1 VGERIEKGRGQATV
15 NVGAQLMFVVAL
27 AGAAHRACA
36 QGAPDTTRTISLQE
50 AVTLA
55 QRNSPIAVNAR
66 GQLQS
71 SRAAVRSAY
80 AAFLPTVNLQATNT
94 QNSPA
99 GIVIDSTGHVFS
111 GRWQNSQGFSMG
123 LQLFDG
129 LARLYQIRATK
140 AQVSAAR
147 ANEVAQAYQIA
158 LQVSQQYY
166 AVLAAK
172 ESESAARAELDQAQQ
187 QLAVSRAKVQAQT
200 STKSDSLRAIIQVG
214 NAQLALLQAQN
225 DLQTANATL
234 TRLVG
239 QSYKVTA
246 NAADTLTGPTVE
258 VDSARLAQLAEVSPA
273 VEQAQAAS
281 QAAQAQYRAAH
292 APYFPNIS
300 VAYNRARYH
309 SDSSFN
315 LFNSGYNYSGTLR
328 FTVSYPLFNQLQ
340 REQDVVIARVA
351 EQNAAAVAHDA
362 VLLAQQNLVSYVGA
376 LRTAQQQIEIQQVS
390 VVAAEEDLRVQQQR
404 YQLGASIL
412 LDVLTSQTQL
422 TQARLAL
429 IQARYNYR
437 VAKAQLEALIGQ
449 PL

>member
-1 VGERIEKGRGQATV
+1 MKPAT
-15 NVGAQLMFVVAL
+15 QLMVVVAL
-27 AGAAHRACA
+27 LGMAQYAGAQRAA
-36 QGAPDTTRTISLQE
+36 DSSRAMSLQD

-55 QRNSPIAVNAR
+55 QKNSPLAVNAR
-66 GQLQS
+66 GQVRTSQ
-71 SRAAVRSAY
+71 AGVRSAY
-80 AAFLPTVNLQATNT
+80 AAFLPTLNVQATNT

-111 GRWQNSQGFSMG
+111 GKWQNSQGFSTG

-129 LARLYQIRATK
+129 LSRLYQIRASK
-140 AQVSAAR
+140 ADVTAAK
-147 ANEVAQAYQIA
+147 ANEVTQTFQIA
-158 LQVSQQYY
+158 LLVSQQYF

-172 ESESAARAELDQAQQ
+172 ESESAAQAELDQAQQ
-187 QLAVSRAKVQAQT
+187 QLAVSRARVQAQT
-200 STKSDSLRAIIQVG
+200 ATKSDSLRAIIQVG
-214 NAQLALLQAQN
+214 NARLALLQARN

-239 QSYKVTA
+239 EPYTVTA
-246 NAADTLTGPTVE
+246 NAADTLGGPTVD
-258 VDSARLAQLAEVSPA
+258 VDSAKLVQLAEASP
-273 VEQAQAAS
+273 VVQQAQA
-281 QAAQAQYRAAH
+281 QQVAAQARYRAAH

-300 VAYNRARYH
+300 FAYNRSRYH

-315 LFNSGYNYSGTLR
+315 FVRGGYNYSGTFR
-328 FTVSYPLFNQLQ
+328 FTVSYPLFNGLT
-340 REQDVVIARVA
+340 REQDVVSAQVA
-351 EQNAAAVAHDA
+351 EQNAAAQAQDA
-362 VLLAQQNLVSYVGA
+362 MLLAQQNLVSYIGT
-376 LRTAQQQIEIQQVS
+376 LRTAQQQIDIQQVS

-429 IQARYNYR
+429 IQARYTYR

-449 PL
+449 QL

>member
-1 VGERIEKGRGQATV
+1 V
-15 NVGAQLMFVVAL
+15 NAVRQLMVVAAL
-27 AGAAHRACA
+27 VGMASRAPA
-36 QGAPDTTRTISLQE
+36 QSAPDTARTISLDD
-50 AVTLA
+50 AVKLA

-66 GQLQS
+66 GQLRS
-71 SRAAVRSAY
+71 SQAGVRSAY
-80 AAFLPTVNLQATNT
+80 AAFLPTIDLQAANS
-94 QNSPA
+94 QNSPT
-99 GIVIDSTGHVFS
+99 GVVIDSSGHVFS

-129 LARLYQIRATK
+129 LARLYQIRASR
-140 AQVSAAR
+140 ANVSAAR

-172 ESESAARAELDQAQQ
+172 ESESAAQAELDQAEQ

-214 NAQLALLQAQN
+214 NAQLALLQARS

-239 QSYKVTA
+239 EPYKVTA
-246 NAADTLTGPTVE
+246 NAADTLPGPTVE
-258 VDSARLAQLAEVSPA
+258 LDSAKLAQLASVSPA
-273 VEQAQAAS
+273 IEQAHAS
-281 QAAQAQYRAAH
+281 ERAAQAQYRVAH

-340 REQDVVIARVA
+340 REQDVVIAQVA
-351 EQNAAAVAHDA
+351 QQNAEAVAHDA
-362 VLLAQQNLVSYVGA
+362 ELLAQQNLVSYLGA
-376 LRTAQQQIEIQQVS
+376 LRTAQQQIDIQQVS

-404 YQLGASIL
+404 YQFGASIL

>member
-1 VGERIEKGRGQATV
+1 
-15 NVGAQLMFVVAL
+15 M
-27 AGAAHRACA
+27 
-36 QGAPDTTRTISLQE
+36 
-50 AVTLA
+50 A

-66 GQLQS
+66 GQLRS
-71 SRAAVRSAY
+71 SQAGVRSAY
-80 AAFLPTVNLQATNT
+80 AAFLPSIDLQATNT

-99 GIVIDSTGHVFS
+99 GVVIDSTGHVFN
-111 GRWQNSQGFSMG
+111 GKWQNSQGFSMG
-123 LQLFDG
+123 LELFDG
-129 LARLYQIRATK
+129 LARLYQIRASR
-140 AQVSAAR
+140 ANVSAAR
-147 ANEVAQAYQIA
+147 ANQTAQSYQIA

-172 ESESAARAELDQAQQ
+172 ESEAAAQAELDQAEQ
-187 QLAVSRAKVQAQT
+187 QLAVSRAKVRAQT

-214 NAQLALLQAQN
+214 NAQLALLQARN

-239 QSYKVTA
+239 EAYKVTA
-246 NAADTLTGPTVE
+246 NAADTLAGPTVE

-273 VEQAQAAS
+273 VLQAQAS
-281 QAAQAQYRAAH
+281 EIAAQAQYRVAH
-292 APYFPNIS
+292 APYFPDIS

-309 SDSSFN
+309 SDSTFN
-315 LFNSGYNYSGTLR
+315 LANGGYNYSGTLR
-328 FTVSYPLFNQLQ
+328 FTISYPLFNQLQ
-340 REQDVVIARVA
+340 REQDVVVAQVA

-362 VLLAQQNLVSYVGA
+362 GLLAQQNLVAYIGA
-376 LRTAQQQIEIQQVS
+376 LRTAQQQIDIQQVS

>member
-1 VGERIEKGRGQATV
+1 VNLVRQLIVVAAVVGLAR
-15 NVGAQLMFVVAL
+15 GAQAQT
-27 AGAAHRACA
+27 AA
-36 QGAPDTTRTISLQE
+36 DSLRTLSLGD
-50 AVTLA
+50 AVRLA
-55 QRNSPIAVNAR
+55 QRNSPIAVGAR
-66 GQLQS
+66 GQVRS
-71 SRAAVRSAY
+71 SQAGVRSAY
-80 AAFLPTVNLQATNT
+80 AAFLPSINLQASAS
-94 QNSPA
+94 QNSPS
-99 GIVIDSTGHVFS
+99 GVIVDSSGHVFN
-111 GRWQNSQGFSMG
+111 GKWQNSQGFSMG
-123 LQLFDG
+123 LELFDG
-129 LARLYQIRATK
+129 LARLYQIRANRADVT
-140 AQVSAAR
+140 AAR
-147 ANEVAQAYQIA
+147 ANETAQTYQIA

-172 ESESAARAELDQAQQ
+172 ESEAAAQAELDQAKQ
-187 QLAVSRAKVQAQT
+187 QLTVSRAKVLAQT

-214 NAQLALLQAQN
+214 DAQLALLQARN

-239 QSYKVTA
+239 EPYKVTA
-246 NAADTLTGPTVE
+246 DAADTLTGPTVD

-273 VEQAQAAS
+273 VRQAQAE
-281 QAAQAQYRAAH
+281 QTAAQAAYRAAH
-292 APYFPNIS
+292 APYFPDIS
-300 VAYNRARYH
+300 VSYNRARVH
-309 SDSSFN
+309 SDSAFN
-315 LFNSGYNYSGTLR
+315 LFNGGYRYNGTLR

-340 REQDVVIARVA
+340 REEDVVRAQVA
-351 EQNAAAVAHDA
+351 EQNAEASAHDA
-362 VLLAQQNLVSYVGA
+362 VLLAQQNLVAYIGA

>member
-1 VGERIEKGRGQATV
+1 MSAVR
-15 NVGAQLMFVVAL
+15 QLIVVASL
-27 AGAAHRACA
+27 VGLAHRAPA
-36 QGAPDTTRTISLQE
+36 QSAPDSARTLSLSD

-66 GQLQS
+66 GQLRS
-71 SRAAVRSAY
+71 SQASVRSAY
-80 AAFLPTVNLQATNT
+80 AAFLPSIDLQATNT

-99 GIVIDSTGHVFS
+99 GVVIDSTGHVFS
-111 GRWQNSQGFSMG
+111 GNWQTSEGFSMG
-123 LQLFDG
+123 LTLFDG
-129 LARLYQIRATK
+129 LARLYQIRANR
-140 AQVSAAR
+140 ADVSAAR
-147 ANEVAQAYQIA
+147 ANQLEQSYQIA

-172 ESESAARAELDQAQQ
+172 ESEAAAQAELDQAEQ
-187 QLAVSRAKVQAQT
+187 QLTVSRAKVRAQT

-214 NAQLALLQAQN
+214 NAQLALLQARN

-239 QSYKVTA
+239 EPYKVTA
-246 NAADTLTGPTVE
+246 NAADTLPGPTVD

-273 VEQAQAAS
+273 VQQAQATER
-281 QAAQAQYRAAH
+281 AAQAQYRAAH
-292 APYFPNIS
+292 APYFPDIS
-300 VAYNRARYH
+300 VGYNRARYH
-309 SDSSFN
+309 SDNSFN
-315 LFNSGYNYSGTLR
+315 LFTRGGYNYSGTLR

-340 REQDVVIARVA
+340 REQGVVVA
-351 EQNAAAVAHDA
+351 QVAQQNAAAVAHDA
-362 VLLAQQNLVSYVGA
+362 ALLAQQNLVAYIGA
-376 LRTAQQQIEIQQVS
+376 LRTAQQQIDIQQVS

-404 YQLGASIL
+404 YELGASIL